1 VGTGSTPR
9 RRSATA
15 PASATAAPTAILLC
29 DMRLHVGTSG
39 YNFDEWKGAFYPE
52 KLPADQWLRYYAERL
67 PAVEINY
74 TFYRMPNAK
83 TIGQWME
90 ATPDGFTFVLK
101 VSQRITHHARLK
113 EVEQPLRYFT
123 DTAAKLGPKLG
134 PLLFQLPP
142 NFKKDADRLG
152 EVLRLVPETIRTAWE
167 FRHESWFA
175 DDVYHVLRARNAAL
189 CVADT
194 EDGHTPLVG
203 TADFGYFRLR
213 DEGYTGEDL
222 ASWAGKV
229 KEIGAAWR
237 EAFVFFKHEEA
248 GQGPA
253 LAQQFAK
260 LF

>member
-1 VGTGSTPR
+1 
-9 RRSATA
+9 
-15 PASATAAPTAILLC
+15 
-29 DMRLHVGTSG
+29 MRLHVGTSG

-90 ATPDGFTFVLK
+90 TTPDGFTFVLK

-123 DTAAKLGPKLG
+123 DTAAQLGPKLG

>member
-1 VGTGSTPR
+1 MSPNSDCWGSTRYSRGSARSHNAPQVRGWSTAGSTSAPARSAAPR
-9 RRSATA
+9 KVASRRSRAVSRAGRVASPRATPSRSSSRPGSRIA
-15 PASATAAPTAILLC
+15 GITVAT
-29 DMRLHVGTSG
+29 
-39 YNFDEWKGAFYPE
+39 E

-83 TIGQWME
+83 TIGQWLE
-90 ATPDGFTFVLK
+90 TTPDGFTFVLK

-175 DDVYHVLRARNAAL
+175 DDVYHMLRARNAAL

-194 EDGHTPLVG
+194 EDG
-203 TADFGYFRLR
+203 
-213 DEGYTGEDL
+213 
-222 ASWAGKV
+222 
-229 KEIGAAWR
+229 
-237 EAFVFFKHEEA
+237 
-248 GQGPA
+248 
-253 LAQQFAK
+253 
-260 LF
+260 